1 MDLAQQLAET
11 LRRLRR
17 DAELTQAEMAKI
29 LGVSQ
34 ATFARIESGAQN
46 VTLATL
52 TRFCH
57 ALRSKPGDLFE
68 PGRLKLPRRR

>member
-1 MDLAQQLAET
+1 
-11 LRRLRR
+11 
-17 DAELTQAEMAKI
+17 MAKI